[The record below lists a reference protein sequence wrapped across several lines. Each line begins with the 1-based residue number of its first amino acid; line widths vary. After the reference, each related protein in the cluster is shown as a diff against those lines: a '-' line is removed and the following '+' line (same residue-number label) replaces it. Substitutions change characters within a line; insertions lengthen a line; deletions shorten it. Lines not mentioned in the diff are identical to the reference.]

1 MRTTKTNKRSTVE
14 SKQGKDLRSQQIWVC
29 FLISFMV
36 QEQTVDIQPPEMPD
50 QDIGSKHGE
59 IGNCFPDIT
68 TVTPKKIQK

>member
-1 MRTTKTNKRSTVE
+1 M
-14 SKQGKDLRSQQIWVC
+14 
-29 FLISFMV
+29 M